1 MKIKYKHII
10 CMDKLIEYYIG
21 TIITLIRYLETYIG
35 TFFHILYT
43 YFVSVLDIFFYVLEI
58 NQQTTTMSS
67 NFRLKNYQVPI
78 NTQRCLHVI
87 IVWHIL
93 RKLSSNASI
102 YNMYKV
108 YILWVAATRPSK
120 QYCYYDIMI

>member
-1 MKIKYKHII
+1 MHGLIDRILYRYNYNTDTIPIDVYRYIFSHII
-10 CMDKLIEYYIG
+10 
-21 TIITLIRYLETYIG
+21 
-35 TFFHILYT
+35 YT
-43 YFVSVLDIFFYVLEI
+43 YFVSVLDNFFYVLEI

-87 IVWHIL
+87 VWHIL

-108 YILWVAATRPSK
+108 YIL
-120 QYCYYDIMI
+120 